1 MRRAAPALAAVALL
15 LLPLLWIEPRTYVT
29 LTVAGL
35 AMGMLLFL
43 VASGL
48 SLIFGLMDVL
58 NFAHGALFSWGAFAG
73 FSAVVLLDRRLGWA
87 SAPSPLA
94 SLGLLVAAVLAA
106 ALVAAALGVLLERV
120 VVRPVYG
127 QHLFQILITLG
138 ATIVLEELI
147 RIAWGPNDQVVPLP
161 VAFQGSWDLA
171 DVIVLRFPVAAIGL
185 GLLVYAGLQLVLT
198 RTRVGLI
205 VRAGVENGEMVQA
218 MGHDLRRYFTARVRR
233 RLRARGGGRRH
244 VGLLRPVGAPRD
256 GRRAAD
262 LRVHRRHHRRAR
274 QRHRLPGRRPPGG
287 PLVQLR
293 GVPGPEGRPRR
304 EHGAHGA
311 GPAAAADRPVRRPPM
326 SRGPM
331 RPGPWLGLGL
341 VALFALVPLA
351 AGSFRTID
359 LALKIAL
366 FGTLAASYDI
376 LLGYTGIVSFGHAMF
391 FGLGA
396 YAVALALGKLGAVTY
411 GHLALGLVAGP
422 VAAAGVSL
430 LVGLF
435 SLRVQAI
442 FFAMVTL
449 AFAEFAVILAVQL
462 SPLTG
467 GEDGLNL
474 RLPGV
479 LAARAGRAPPRW
491 ESR

>member
-1 MRRAAPALAAVALL
+1 VRRAVPALAALAFL

-87 SAPSPLA
+87 SAPSPSA

-161 VAFQGSWDLA
+161 VALQGSWDLA

-218 MGHDLRRYFTARVRR
+218 MGHDLRRYFTAV
-233 RLRARGGGRRH
+233 
-244 VGLLRPVGAPRD
+244 
-256 GRRAAD
+256 
-262 LRVHRRHHRRAR
+262 
-274 QRHRLPGRRPPGG
+274 
-287 PLVQLR
+287 
-293 GVPGPEGRPRR
+293 
-304 EHGAHGA
+304 
-311 GPAAAADRPVRRPPM
+311 
-326 SRGPM
+326 
-331 RPGPWLGLGL
+331 
-341 VALFALVPLA
+341 FA
-351 AGSFRTID
+351 AGSA
-359 LALKIAL
+359 LAGVGGVMWA
-366 FGTLAASYDI
+366 
-376 LLGYTGIVSFGHAMF
+376 F
-391 FGLGA
+391 FGQSVRPAMGGEQLIFAFIVVIIGGLGS
-396 YAVALALGKLGAVTY
+396 VTGSLVGA
-411 GHLALGLVAGP
+411 
-422 VAAAGVSL
+422 L
-430 LVGLF
+430 LVGLSYNYVAF
-435 SLRVQAI
+435 LVPKAALGVNMALMVLVLLLR
-442 FFAMVTL
+442 
-449 AFAEFAVILAVQL
+449 
-462 SPLTG
+462 PTG
-467 GEDGLNL
+467 LFG
-474 RLPGV
+474 
-479 LAARAGRAPPRW
+479 APR
-491 ESR
+491 